1 MKALIVV
8 LLLLASSA
16 WARDFNNASQAPST
30 SVGTDK
36 TMQLNSGT
44 PKTAKKV
51 REQIN
56 SGSSQ
61 RQTEK
66 TGFGATLKKSK

>member
-1 MKALIVV
+1 MRALTVV

-16 WARDFNNASQAPST
+16 WAGDFNDASQTPST

-44 PKTAKKV
+44 PKTATKV

-56 SGSSQ
+56 GGSSQ
-61 RQTEK
+61 RQTEN